1 MKSKISILTRLLVVL
16 LVVSGCKDYLEVLPE
31 NEQVSDEYWTSK
43 EEVESVLASAYV
55 YLRSPVINL
64 IEWGELRGGCIYDT
78 YGNDLQDFQISPDNE
93 DVCSWA
99 ALYKVINMANSV
111 IANAEAVQKID
122 ETFEEPVMK
131 SYLVEAYFLR
141 ALSYFY
147 LVRNWRDAP
156 LVLEPYENDK
166 ASYLKAKSPETD
178 IIAQIKADINTAL
191 ETSAAKTTYD
201 EDWETKGRAT
211 KWALHALMADVCL
224 WSEDYTTAIIHCNE
238 ILEATSA
245 FRPALI
251 RDPSKWYEIFYPGN
265 SNESIFEIQYDQ
277 ADYDQTNDLATTFG
291 ASSPDYIYT
300 SQMLLDFIEETDETG
315 VDDAVRTIFGGFLP
329 STSDPEAYQDANLGY
344 VWKYSG
350 IGVQDQVRNTTDE
363 QDPNFII
370 YRVADIILMKA
381 EALILNSD
389 DKDSWSTAV
398 GLINEI
404 RTRSN
409 LPGITPVVEEVSEKD
424 LLQYV
429 LDERKMELAG
439 EGKRWYDLLRFGR
452 RNNFQYREE
461 FLISEVVSYN
471 ETANPSWIRSV
482 LKDDDALYLPIWTT
496 ELLNNELL
504 VQNPYYE
511 IVN

>member
-1 MKSKISILTRLLVVL
+1 
-16 LVVSGCKDYLEVLPE
+16 
-31 NEQVSDEYWTSK
+31 
-43 EEVESVLASAYV
+43 
-55 YLRSPVINL
+55 
-64 IEWGELRGGCIYDT
+64 
-78 YGNDLQDFQISPDNE
+78 
-93 DVCSWA
+93 
-99 ALYKVINMANSV
+99 
-111 IANAEAVQKID
+111 
-122 ETFEEPVMK
+122 
-131 SYLVEAYFLR
+131 
-141 ALSYFY
+141 
-147 LVRNWRDAP
+147 
-156 LVLEPYENDK
+156 
-166 ASYLKAKSPETD
+166 
-178 IIAQIKADINTAL
+178 
-191 ETSAAKTTYD
+191 
-201 EDWETKGRAT
+201 
-211 KWALHALMADVCL
+211 
-224 WSEDYTTAIIHCNE
+224 
-238 ILEATSA
+238 
-245 FRPALI
+245 
-251 RDPSKWYEIFYPGN
+251 
-265 SNESIFEIQYDQ
+265 
-277 ADYDQTNDLATTFG
+277 
-291 ASSPDYIYT
+291 
-300 SQMLLDFIEETDETG
+300 
-315 VDDAVRTIFGGFLP
+315 
-329 STSDPEAYQDANLGY
+329 
-344 VWKYSG
+344 
-350 IGVQDQVRNTTDE
+350 VRNTTDE